1 MVFFYDLHAALT
13 LTSVPT
19 AVFILLH
26 LTVCLQLCIFYVS
39 TVHAAVCIHPTCGRL
54 FKDFLF
60 VPLCLHLKCK
70 KNNGSAFLG
79 VCDWAGNCY
88 TPVHCGRSGTSA
100 GPELSVL
107 EIQSLPPPRWMC
119 HGGVMAS
126 KHPFFFF
133 FFTFSIAFPKR
144 WRWKDGLLQLNSR
157 GGTWTVACAADLSSV
172 LVIPHR
178 IAVIIILALMRPR
191 RTLQFYNH
199 YNLLNSTT

>member
-1 MVFFYDLHAALT
+1 MVSVMVFFYDLHAALT

-79 VCDWAGNCY
+79 VCDLGRELLHPGPLWPLWHFSWTWTECFGDTIAAS
-88 TPVHCGRSGTSA
+88 TPLNVS
-100 GPELSVL
+100 
-107 EIQSLPPPRWMC
+107 RWR
-119 HGGVMAS
+119 HGL
-126 KHPFFFF
+126 KTPFFFF
-133 FFTFSIAFPKR
+133 FFLHFPLRFPKGE
-144 WRWKDGLLQLNSR
+144 DGKMDRCSWTLEVELEPSRVQLI
-157 GGTWTVACAADLSSV
+157 WA
-172 LVIPHR
+172 
-178 IAVIIILALMRPR
+178 
-191 RTLQFYNH
+191 QF
-199 YNLLNSTT
+199 

>member
-1 MVFFYDLHAALT
+1 MLARCT
-13 LTSVPT
+13 
-19 AVFILLH
+19 
-26 LTVCLQLCIFYVS
+26 QLFAFTRRVGDYLK
-39 TVHAAVCIHPTCGRL
+39 T
-54 FKDFLF
+54 FLF

-126 KHPFFFF
+126 KHPFFFYIF
-133 FFTFSIAFPKR
+133 HCVSQKVKMER
-144 WRWKDGLLQLNSR
+144 WTAAAELSRWNLN
-157 GGTWTVACAADLSSV
+157 
-172 LVIPHR
+172 
-178 IAVIIILALMRPR
+178 R
-191 RTLQFYNH
+191 RTCSWFERSFSNSSPYRCH
-199 YNLLNSTT
+199 YNLGTDASPEDITVLQSL